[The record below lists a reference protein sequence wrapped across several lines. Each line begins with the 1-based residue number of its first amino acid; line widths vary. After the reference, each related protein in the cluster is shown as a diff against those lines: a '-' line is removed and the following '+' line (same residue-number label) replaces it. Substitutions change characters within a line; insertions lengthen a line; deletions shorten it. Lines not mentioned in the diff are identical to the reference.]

1 MPASNTHRTVLIV
14 GASRGLGLALVGEY
28 LRLGWRVIATIRE
41 ASRSDLLQ
49 SLAFGSVGA
58 LEIEYLDITD
68 AAQITELRKRLE
80 GRNLDLLFV
89 NAGVA
94 TDPTEPI
101 GQVSTNDFVRLM
113 VTNALGPLRVIEQFI
128 DLVTPTGTVAVM
140 SSALG
145 SVASNIDGTWEAYR
159 ASKAARNT
167 LMRSC
172 VARHTAGS
180 RTLLAIAPG
189 WVRTDMGGPNA
200 SLDIK
205 TSIQGVVDTIERR
218 SGSGGMVY
226 VDYQNQIVPW

>member
-159 ASKAARNT
+159 ASKAALNT
-167 LMRSC
+167 LMRSF